1 MTLGITTS
9 SLSTLVSV
17 ISLCWHLH
25 TNLDNEFPQRGHVVI
40 PFVGGYE
47 DIAGKILKLDHI
59 VDPNHRPLDQLFRD
73 HFLQCVLRNM
83 KGAAEPTWD
92 YEDTFGDGAMDLS
105 REVWASEAGKRH
117 LEFEVAERLHSIRA
131 QEISL

>member
-1 MTLGITTS
+1 VLLLRS
-9 SLSTLVSV
+9 D
-17 ISLCWHLH
+17 LH
-25 TNLDNEFPQRGHVVI
+25 DAWDNYKLAVNPDRGHVVI